1 MTGCLLPTSHL
12 RRSDVRWY
20 VCGSC
25 AGACAYRTHAGPRTA
40 RSIYIYKSKDFRIN
54 LSSTAITGYGPFFCS
69 VTIPLC
75 VRHLRDFLSLIQKR
89 QKMSSECEATAAVNL
104 RKSSF
109 KIRHRV
115 DTQSICLLRCP
126 VSNFPQRPAQ
136 MRSHPR
142 EWGRAADERLAMI
155 RQYFYINC
163 STYCR
168 PIELRVTYRY
178 SALTFC
184 SCTSITLTRAL

>member
-1 MTGCLLPTSHL
+1 MYLLRT
-12 RRSDVRWY
+12 
-20 VCGSC
+20 
-25 AGACAYRTHAGPRTA
+25 GACAHRTHAGLRTA
-40 RSIYIYKSKDFRIN
+40 RSIYIYKSQDLRIN
-54 LSSTAITGYGPFFCS
+54 LSLAVVTGYGPVFCS
-69 VTIPLC
+69 VTIPLY
-75 VRHLRDFLSLIQKR
+75 VRHLRDFLSLIRER
-89 QKMSSECEATAAVNL
+89 QKMSFECEATAAVNL
-104 RKSSF
+104 RKIPF

-115 DTQSICLLRCP
+115 DTQSICLLRRP

-142 EWGRAADERLAMI
+142 EWGRTADERPAMI

-184 SCTSITLTRAL
+184 SCTSITSIRAL

>member
-1 MTGCLLPTSHL
+1 M
-12 RRSDVRWY
+12 
-20 VCGSC
+20 CGTC
-25 AGACAYRTHAGPRTA
+25 AGACAYRTHAGLRTV
-40 RSIYIYKSKDFRIN
+40 RSFYIYKSQDFRFN
-54 LSSTAITGYGPFFCS
+54 LSSTAVTGYGSVFCS

-75 VRHLRDFLSLIQKR
+75 VSHLRDLLSLIRKR
-89 QKMSSECEATAAVNL
+89 QDMSFECEVTAAVNL
-104 RKSSF
+104 RKSPF

-115 DTQSICLLRCP
+115 DTQSICLLRRP
-126 VSNFPQRPAQ
+126 VSDFPQRPAQ

-142 EWGRAADERLAMI
+142 EWGRTADKRPTMI
-155 RQYFYINC
+155 RRYFYINC
-163 STYCR
+163 STYCC